1 MNVLVTGG
9 AGYIG
14 SHAAKLLLK
23 GGHNVTILDTLEIGH
38 AAAIDRLKGL
48 PEANEQTLAFVQGS
62 TMEREKVTQV
72 LLEREIECVMH
83 FAAYALVGESVTEP
97 LKYYRNNTMA
107 AVELLEACDSAD
119 VSKFIFSST
128 CASYGEPS
136 EEHIP
141 IKETTP
147 QSPINPYG
155 NSKLAFEKAL
165 MDFRTKREREGRA
178 FACAILRYFNVAGSD
193 PEGVVGED
201 HDPETHLIPIILQA
215 ALGQRK
221 GVTIFGTDYATPDGT
236 CIRDYIHVQ
245 DLVGAHATVM
255 QALNGHELR
264 IYNLGI
270 GKGLSVREIIEAA
283 KEVTGVDFPVS
294 EGERRP
300 GDPPTLYADPT
311 KVRAETDWAPG
322 FTDVKAIIKTAWDW
336 FQANPNGY
344 DD

>member
-14 SHAAKLLLK
+14 SHAAKLLLT

-38 AAAIDRLKGL
+38 A
-48 PEANEQTLAFVQGS
+48 EAVRNLRTLDQANDTTLAFAQHS
-62 TMEREKVTQV
+62 TAEREAVTKV
-72 LLEREIECVMH
+72 LRDRDIECVMH
-83 FAAYALVGESVTEP
+83 FAAYALVGESVTNP
-97 LKYYRNNTMA
+97 LKYHRNNTGA
-107 AVELLEACDSAD
+107 AIELLEACDAAG

-155 NSKLAFEKAL
+155 NAKLAFEKAL
-165 MDFRTKREREGRA
+165 MDFRTKREIEGRP

-193 PEGVVGED
+193 PDVLIGED

-215 ALGQRK
+215 ALGKRA
-221 GVTIFGTDYATPDGT
+221 GVTIFGTDYPTPDGT
-236 CIRDYIHVQ
+236 CIRDYVHVQ
-245 DLVGAHATVM
+245 DLVAAHATVM
-255 QALNGHELR
+255 QALGDYDLR

-283 KEVTGVDFPVS
+283 KQVTGVDFAVS
-294 EGERRP
+294 EGERRA
-300 GDPPTLYADPT
+300 GDPPTLYADPS
-311 KVRAETDWAPG
+311 KIRSETDWVPRY
-322 FTDVKAIIKTAWDW
+322 TDVNEIIKTAWDW
-336 FQANPNGY
+336 FKAHPDGY
-344 DD
+344 DS